1 MLAGTEDRGPGPNPR
16 YFHAAA
22 YVPSC
27 KAMYVLGG
35 LTADGVFDD
44 FWLLNLTTLQ
54 WRLLQVTDPEPLIAN
69 IRTQAQPDP
78 PTGSP
83 SPALCV

>member
-22 YVPSC
+22 YIPSC

-35 LTADGVFDD
+35 LTTDGVAND

-54 WRLLQVTDPEPLIAN
+54 WRLVQVTPLI
-69 IRTQAQPDP
+69 
-78 PTGSP
+78 
-83 SPALCV
+83 